1 MIECEFCNNAFS
13 NNSGLNKHQKLA
25 KYCIKIQNSN
35 KSLNCNYCNN
45 IFATKSALNKHQKSA
60 KSCIQIQILK
70 KPINCEYC
78 NKEFNKNDI
87 AVHFK
92 NCNEKRIHD
101 IICEK
106 DKIIEDLTNKYEVKI
121 NELQDKIFDILK
133 TNATKPTIINQNN
146 QRINTINNTIN
157 NLIPITDDHLIE
169 QSQFLTI
176 DHIKDGASGY
186 VKFALDYP
194 FKDRIICV
202 DYSRRKI
209 KYKDSEGNLVDDP
222 DMTKLSQKFFKAI
235 DGSNTE
241 IINSYLLELKD
252 KLFNLNIKSSNE
264 MVESELT
271 DFDRQSDLI
280 LNDLF
285 KARKQR
291 QEIKEASS
299 GNKPEIYYEFVKD
312 ICGKVTK

>member
-1 MIECEFCNNAFS
+1 MVECDFCNT
-13 NNSGLNKHQKLA
+13 KL
-25 KYCIKIQNSN
+25 SN
-35 KSLNCNYCNN
+35 KS
-45 IFATKSALNKHQKSA
+45 ALVKHQKSA
-60 KSCIQIQILK
+60 NYCIEIQKTK
-70 KPINCEYC
+70 KIIINCEYC

-87 AVHFK
+87 PIHFK
-92 NCNEKRIHD
+92 NCVEKRIHD

-106 DKIIEDLTNKYEVKI
+106 DKIIEDLKNKYEVKI
-121 NELQDKIFDILK
+121 NEMQDKIFDILK
-133 TNATKPTIINQNN
+133 TNSTKPTIINQNNN

-194 FKDRIICV
+194 LKDRIICV

-222 DMTKLSQKFFKAI
+222 DMVKLSQKFFKAI
-235 DGSNTE
+235 DNSNTE
-241 IINSYLLELKD
+241 IINSYLLELQD
-252 KLFNLNIKSSNE
+252 KLINLNTKTSNE
-264 MVESELT
+264 MDDSELT

-291 QEIKEASS
+291 REIKEASS